1 MRAPQRRRSDP
12 WALMELAA
20 LAAVC
25 VALTVVVA
33 MVVLWAPIAAVH

>member
-12 WALMELAA
+12 WAVMEL
-20 LAAVC
+20 LVLGAVC
-25 VALTVVVA
+25 VALAGVVA